1 MKICDHAYFSNFAIE
16 CRLHKYDCN
25 SRQYCIQGKCVSS
38 KYHLDKLIAMNYI
51 IWRNRDPHFHYKLY
65 YVISG
70 ECPKTHKYAYK
81 KGKECCNT
89 TKDCND
95 KPLKMN
101 SDCCQYDDYK
111 ECPSKSCFNH
121 GSGENLFLEV
131 ICKSK
136 SVLRKKQK

>member
-1 MKICDHAYFSNFAIE
+1 MNVLLVIIASRKNAY
-16 CRLHKYDCN
+16 R
-25 SRQYCIQGKCVSS
+25 VSTN
-38 KYHLDKLIAMNYI
+38 LINWLQWIMSF
-51 IWRNRDPHFHYKLY
+51 WRNRDPHFHYQLY

-136 SVLRKKQK
+136 SVLRITKECFLEIYKYV